1 MSVGFVPGSGPLRR
15 AHPFTPLTLAAG
27 AAVLAFAL
35 PAPEGALA
43 ITAVLLLLVLIERVP
58 VMVPAVLTALPVWF
72 FLYLIHGVFGNHPV
86 VALTVGARVFV
97 VVLGFL
103 LALASVHPGR
113 LVDGLSD
120 AGVPFSLAFLL
131 TATLQAVPRLRARAG
146 QILAAQRCRG
156 LRVRGSPWLRAKA
169 VVPLVVPLVL
179 SALAEVDE
187 RAIALEARGMGGA
200 TKRTPLNPPRN
211 NGGERVM
218 RWGIVAGVIAVVV
231 RRITG

>member
-1 MSVGFVPGSGPLRR
+1 
-15 AHPFTPLTLAAG
+15 
-27 AAVLAFAL
+27 
-35 PAPEGALA
+35 
-43 ITAVLLLLVLIERVP
+43 
-58 VMVPAVLTALPVWF
+58 
-72 FLYLIHGVFGNHPV
+72 
-86 VALTVGARVFV
+86 
-97 VVLGFL
+97 
-103 LALASVHPGR
+103 VHPGR

-156 LRVRGSPWLRAKA
+156 LRVRGSLWLRAKA

-211 NGGERVM
+211 GAAERVM
-218 RWGIVAGVIAVVV
+218 RWGLIAGVVAVVV